1 MSWRRSFRARLY
13 VRDSLWVLPLAG
25 AVLGAVLGL
34 VDVQIDEA
42 AHVPAQFQYS
52 ATTATA
58 VLAAIVGAMAA
69 LTGFVVTV
77 TTLVVQMA
85 TGTFSA
91 RYMRL
96 WYRDRMLKVLLA
108 LLVGTLAFAF
118 SLMRHVE
125 TNFVPDIGV
134 SVAGVLVI
142 ASLLAFL
149 VFLDRYLHRLRPVAV
164 AALVH
169 KYFRRNF
176 TYEVH
181 RAANPEVFIGV
192 LDAGP
197 EAPSLTVR
205 SPRAGAIQAVYADA
219 LVGWARKQDCLIVL
233 RHAIGDFVPS
243 GTALIDVYGGTD
255 HSARA
260 ERRLADMVA
269 LGDER
274 TIEQDPAF
282 AIRIL
287 VDVANRALSPAVNDP
302 TTAVQVLDYLG
313 ETLRLVGTT
322 ELPVS
327 TWDGN
332 GHGRPRRGVVIPAR
346 SWEEYL
352 ALTVNEIRE
361 YGNGGI
367 QIMRRM
373 RALLDELHAEVRP
386 EYRAAVRD
394 ELARLDATVAQSFGD
409 SVDLDRASAAD
420 TQGIGGPRTRPVG
433 HTRA

>member
-1 MSWRRSFRARLY
+1 MSWRRGFRTRLY

-52 ATTATA
+52 ASTATA

-108 LLVGTLAFAF
+108 LLVGTLAFSF

-134 SVAGVLVI
+134 SVAGILVI

-169 KYFRRNF
+169 KYFLRNF

-192 LDAGP
+192 LDAG
-197 EAPSLTVR
+197 ETPSLTVR
-205 SPRAGAIQAVYADA
+205 SPRAGAIQAVNADA
-219 LVGWARKQDCLIVL
+219 LVDWARKQDCLIVM

-243 GTALIDVYGGTD
+243 GATLIDVYGGSD

-260 ERRLADMVA
+260 ERRLAEMVA

-287 VDVANRALSPAVNDP
+287 VDVANLALSPAVNDP

-327 TWDGN
+327 AWDSDGR
-332 GHGRPRRGVVIPAR
+332 GRPRRGVVIPAR
-346 SWEEYL
+346 SWEDYL

-373 RALLDELHAEVRP
+373 RALLEELHAEVRP
-386 EYRAAVRD
+386 ECRAAIRD
-394 ELARLDATVAQSFGD
+394 ELVRLDATVAQSYGD
-409 SVDLDRASAAD
+409 SVDLDRASMAD

-433 HTRA
+433 HTPAR

>member
-1 MSWRRSFRARLY
+1 MSWRRSFRIRLY

-42 AHVPAQFQYS
+42 AHLPAQFQYS
-52 ATTATA
+52 ASTATA

-85 TGTFSA
+85 TGSFSA

-181 RAANPEVFIGV
+181 RAAHPEVFIGV
-192 LDAGP
+192 LDAGR
-197 EAPSLTVR
+197 ETPSLTIR
-205 SPRAGAIQAVYADA
+205 SPRAGAIQAVHAEA
-219 LVGWARKQDCLIVL
+219 LVAWARKEDCLIVL

-243 GTALIDVYGGTD
+243 GATLIDVYGGGD
-255 HSARA
+255 HRPRA
-260 ERRLADMVA
+260 QRRLTDMVA

-287 VDVANRALSPAVNDP
+287 VDVANLALSPAVNDP
-302 TTAVQVLDYLG
+302 TTAVQVMDYLG

-327 TWDGN
+327 TWQGN
-332 GHGRPRRGVVIPAR
+332 GRPRAGVVVPAR
-346 SWEEYL
+346 SWEDYL
-352 ALTVNEIRE
+352 ALTVDEIRE

-373 RALLDELHAEVRP
+373 RALLEELHAEVRP

-394 ELARLDATVAQSFGD
+394 ELARLEATVAQSFGG
-409 SVDLDRASAAD
+409 SVDFDRASVAD
-420 TQGIGGPRTRPVG
+420 TQGIGGPRTRPVD
-433 HTRA
+433 HTPA